1 MNLNQTGLY
10 LYATYTSKQECLVKV
25 GMAKDQ
31 TIEKRIKKHVSSA
44 GGLELFGA
52 IAIQK
57 GRVKSAED
65 KLKEIMK
72 AEFGEAY
79 SGTETFLVPSSE
91 YVLELLETSEFRR
104 QIETTFE
111 YKESKIVDYK
121 YASLDGAE
129 EDIRDTR
136 QPDYFDSTRIAN
148 PTTKTGLNE
157 KPREVM
163 VDLSSSGIKLKEFI
177 KAKLGRISWIIW
189 RTAQRS
195 MAYKMIQMG
204 PGIEREKYLKKFKF
218 DNLDSENNNA
228 TLFKEEPITLE
239 QFEDVA

>member
-1 MNLNQTGLY
+1 VNLNQTGLY

-31 TIEKRIKKHVSSA
+31 TIEKRIKDHVSSA

-65 KLKEIMK
+65 KLIKIMK

-79 SGTETFLVPSSE
+79 SGTETFLVPSPE

-111 YKESKIVDYK
+111 YTESKTVEYK
-121 YASLDGAE
+121 YNSLYGEADV
-129 EDIRDTR
+129 RDNR
-136 QPDYFDSTRIAN
+136 PPCYFLEGESAMI
-148 PTTKTGLNE
+148 TTEAGTNE
-157 KPREVM
+157 KYRTVTVYKDRHANWLPNPKRVHISDK
-163 VDLSSSGIKLKEFI
+163 VWNILKSQNKPKE
-177 KAKLGRISWIIW
+177 
-189 RTAQRS
+189 
-195 MAYKMIQMG
+195 
-204 PGIEREKYLKKFKF
+204 
-218 DNLDSENNNA
+218 ENNI
-228 TLFKEEPITLE
+228 ITVDK
-239 QFEDVA
+239 FYVA